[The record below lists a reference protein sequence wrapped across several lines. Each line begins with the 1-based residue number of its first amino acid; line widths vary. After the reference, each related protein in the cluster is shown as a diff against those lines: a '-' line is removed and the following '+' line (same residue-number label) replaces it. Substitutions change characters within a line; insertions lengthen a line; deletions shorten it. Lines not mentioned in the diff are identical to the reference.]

1 MFNVVKKANNEWKE
15 NSKTDQQTSNEIIQI

>member
-15 NSKTDQQTSNEIIQI
+15 NSETDQQTSNQIIQI